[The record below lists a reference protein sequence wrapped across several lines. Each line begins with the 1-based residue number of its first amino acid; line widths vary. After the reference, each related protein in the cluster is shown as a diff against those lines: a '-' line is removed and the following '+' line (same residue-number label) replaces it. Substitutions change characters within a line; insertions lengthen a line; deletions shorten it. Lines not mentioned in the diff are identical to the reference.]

1 MLDKFPHVGDNFF
14 KTIFH
19 FVDEL
24 PKRAVVTINGCM
36 CARESTY
43 INAQM
48 IASDATGST
57 IYEIKHSCW
66 NMRWPEDID
75 NFLEGLTDPS
85 INVHLQILPRSV
97 LVIDN
102 YKDKYHIE
110 ISSPDLGAT
119 DFVNLIS
126 TPLGNPTC
134 PDKFLTIYGVRFTAH
149 VQAIDPIQAPVPV
162 PKTPRPVS
170 VPVETQVPQE
180 QPTLPEQEPH
190 VKYDIDSEA
199 IKSDNRKTN
208 LESVLGEVIEQAK
221 EITDHIRKE
230 KEKDPNAFNPPE
242 EVQPEMPHSL
252 DDLKAMT
259 GLHMAERTTDGLE
272 PEDPVFNQADD
283 DSVEFEDVMEE
294 EPPRHDINSPQ
305 V

>member
-14 KTIFH
+14 KTIFR

-24 PKRAVVTINGCM
+24 PIRAVVTINGCM

-57 IYEIKHSCW
+57 IYEIKHGCW
-66 NMRWPEDID
+66 NMRLPEDID

-110 ISSPDLGAT
+110 ISSADLGAT
-119 DFVNLIS
+119 DFVDLFS
-126 TPLGNPTC
+126 TSLGNHTC
-134 PDKFLTIYGVRFTAH
+134 PDKFLTIHGVRFTAH
-149 VQAIDPIQAPVPV
+149 VQSIDPIQTPVPV
-162 PKTPRPVS
+162 PKTPRTVS

-190 VKYDIDSEA
+190 VKYDIDSEV

-230 KEKDPNAFNPPE
+230 KEKDPNVFNPPE

-259 GLHMAERTTDGLE
+259 SLHMSEHTTDGLE

-283 DSVEFEDVMEE
+283 DAVEFEDVMEE